1 MLCFRRKYLS
11 GKENERLLIMDLG
24 SQDVNGS
31 YKPCFENE
39 NWCYK
44 GLDMAPGKNVDIVLD
59 DPYCWKEV
67 RTSSVDV
74 LVSGQAFEHVEFFW
88 VTIMEIARILKPGGL
103 ACIIAPSGGYEHKYP
118 LDCWRFYPDGFR
130 ALGRYAG
137 LVALEAFAQW
147 ENDPDYRDDSNF
159 WHDCVLVAEKPK
171 LSLIERMKFEMRS
184 RAGRILIRGLGNK

>member
-1 MLCFRRKYLS
+1 MGWPASL
-11 GKENERLLIMDLG
+11 
-24 SQDVNGS
+24 
-31 YKPCFENE
+31 
-39 NWCYK
+39 
-44 GLDMAPGKNVDIVLD
+44 
-59 DPYCWKEV
+59 
-67 RTSSVDV
+67 
-74 LVSGQAFEHVEFFW
+74 
-88 VTIMEIARILKPGGL
+88 
-103 ACIIAPSGGYEHKYP
+103 APSGGYEHKYP